1 MNLYTLITGASSGL
15 GRSIAMRLSC
25 NRRLILSGRNF
36 DRLQQTLASCAN
48 PDQHI
53 IWEYDLRNTES
64 LAENLG
70 KVMIENGFAIDCFV
84 HAAGILRILPVRSIT
99 YRAVEEVLNTN
110 LVSAF
115 EIVSLLARRRA
126 NQQQLKNV
134 LFVSS
139 IAGEFGA
146 PGFSMYAASKSALD
160 GLMRSLAVEL
170 APDVRVNSI
179 LPGGFRTPMTEAML
193 SDPIVEEKLAHD
205 YPLGLGQVEDIVDA
219 AEFLL
224 SDRSR
229 WITGHQ
235 LVVDGGRS
243 INIAI

>member
-1 MNLYTLITGASSGL
+1 LN
-15 GRSIAMRLSC
+15 
-25 NRRLILSGRNF
+25 GRNA
-36 DRLQQTLASCAN
+36 DRLQQTLTSCAN

-53 IWEYDLRNTES
+53 VWGYDLGNVPN
-64 LAENLG
+64 LADSLG
-70 KVMIENGFAIDCFV
+70 KVITARDIAIDCFV
-84 HAAGILRILPVRSIT
+84 HAAGILKILPVRSAN
-99 YRAVEEVLNTN
+99 YKVLEEVLNTN

-115 EIVSLLARRRA
+115 EIISLLAKRRV

-134 LFVSS
+134 VFISS
-139 IAGEFGA
+139 IVSEFGA
-146 PGFSMYAASKSALD
+146 PGFSMYAASKCALD

-170 APDVRVNSI
+170 APNVRVNSI

-193 SDPIVEEKLAHD
+193 SDPIVEDKLVRD
-205 YPLGLGQVEDIVDA
+205 YPLGLGQIEDVVDA
-219 AEFLL
+219 ADFLT

-243 INIAI
+243 VSIAI

>member
-1 MNLYTLITGASSGL
+1 MNLYTLVTGASSGL
-15 GRSIAMRLSC
+15 GQSIAVRLSD
-25 NRRLILSGRNF
+25 NRRLILNGRNPE
-36 DRLQQTLASCAN
+36 RLQQTLNSCAN

-53 IWEYDLRNTES
+53 LWEYDLCDVQNLSDT
-64 LAENLG
+64 LGAVIAER
-70 KVMIENGFAIDCFV
+70 KIAIDCFV
-84 HAAGILRILPVRSIT
+84 HAAGILKILPVRSVT
-99 YRAVEEVLNTN
+99 YKMLSEVLNTN

-115 EIVSLLARRRA
+115 EIVSLLVRRRV

-134 LFVSS
+134 VFVSS
-139 IAGEFGA
+139 IASEFGA

-170 APDVRVNSI
+170 APNVRVNSI

-193 SDPIVEEKLAHD
+193 SDPTVEAKLVRD
-205 YPLGLGQVEDIVDA
+205 YPLGLGQIEDIVNA
-219 AEFLL
+219 ADFLT